1 MQKYIIS
8 RAQKRGL
15 PPGSLV
21 HIGEKKRDK
30 TKIAVMEFDEDSL
43 NEYEIENREDINFD
57 SDNQKI
63 KWLNI
68 EGLHD
73 TELLGEI
80 GKRFNLHPLIIEDI
94 LNTDQRPKIEINND
108 YIYFTVKT
116 LLYDN
121 KTYEFN
127 IEQQSI
133 VFSKNY
139 VLSFGE
145 TDTDLYQP
153 IIDRIRNKIGR
164 IRGEGTDYLA
174 YALLDIIVDNY
185 FEVLEGLGEK
195 IEDIE
200 DQMVV
205 KVNPETL
212 KTIHS
217 LKRQVL
223 FLHKSVW
230 PLREVLSPL
239 ERQDSLLV
247 QDSTQIYLRDL
258 YDHTVQVMDTTET
271 LRDILA
277 GMLDIYLSSSSN
289 RMNEIMKVLT
299 IISTVFMPLSF
310 IVGIY
315 GMNIVNMPELTWKWM
330 YPTLWAVMITITILM
345 LTYFKKKKWW

>member
-1 MQKYIIS
+1 MQKYIKS

-15 PPGSLV
+15 PPGSFV

-30 TKIAVMEFDEDSL
+30 TKIAVMEFDENSL

-73 TELLGEI
+73 TDLLGQI
-80 GKRFNLHPLIIEDI
+80 GRKFNLHPLIVEDI
-94 LNTDQRPKIEINND
+94 LDTDQRPKIEINND

-116 LLYDN
+116 LLYN
-121 KTYEFN
+121 KSTSEFN

-145 TDTDLYQP
+145 TDTDLFQP
-153 IIDRIRNKIGR
+153 IIERIRNKIGR

-174 YALLDIIVDNY
+174 YALLDIIIDNY
-185 FEVLEGLGEK
+185 FEVLESLGDK

-200 DQMVV
+200 DQMLV
-205 KVNPETL
+205 KANPETL
-212 KTIHS
+212 KTIHG

-230 PLREVLSPL
+230 PLREILSPL
-239 ERQDSLLV
+239 ERQDSPLV
-247 QDSTQIYLRDL
+247 KDSTQIYLRDL

-277 GMLDIYLSSSSN
+277 GMIDIYLSSSSN

-330 YPTLWAVMITITILM
+330 YPTLWCVMITISILM